1 MAKFQNVFK
10 EASRRMKISKL
21 VALFHQVLSMF
32 SKILSMKYRQRIEGK
47 TTQVLIQR
55 MHIIKPMDQI

>member
-32 SKILSMKYRQRIEGK
+32 SKILSMKYRQRIEEK
-47 TTQVLIQR
+47 TIQVLIQR
-55 MHIIKPMDQI
+55 MHTIKPMDQI

>member
-10 EASRRMKISKL
+10 EASRRMKNFQARGFIPSGSKY
-21 VALFHQVLSMF
+21 VFQDFVNEVSAEN
-32 SKILSMKYRQRIEGK
+32 RGK